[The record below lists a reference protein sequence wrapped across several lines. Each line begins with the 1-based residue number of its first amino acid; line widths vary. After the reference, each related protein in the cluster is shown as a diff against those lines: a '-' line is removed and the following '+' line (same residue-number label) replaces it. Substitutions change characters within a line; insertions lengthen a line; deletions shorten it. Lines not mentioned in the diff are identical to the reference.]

1 MAKTHAAAAAAAVLA
16 AVLLLATVCGAS
28 AQMPAAAPGP
38 AAALGPAADECLNN
52 LANLTECLSYVEE
65 GSKLTAPEKPCCGE
79 LASLV
84 DNYPICLCELL
95 SKADSYGIKIDVNRA
110 LKLPSICHVT
120 TPPVSTCAEAGYP
133 VGAPMA
139 SEGPSGTT
147 PGSLPPSTAA
157 SSPTPGNTGNRAS
170 RSALL
175 LVAGVGAAILPVFF
189 RF

>member
-1 MAKTHAAAAAAAVLA
+1 MAKTHAAAAAAVLA
-16 AVLLLATVCGAS
+16 AVLLATVCGSS

-38 AAALGPAADECLNN
+38 AVDECINN
-52 LANLTECLSYVEE
+52 LANLTDCLSYVEE
-65 GSKLTAPEKPCCGE
+65 GSKLTAPKKPCCGE

-95 SKADSYGIKIDVNRA
+95 SKADSFGIKIDINRA
-110 LKLPSICHVT
+110 LKLPSVCNVA
-120 TPPVSTCAEAGYP
+120 TPPVSMCAAAGYP

-139 SEGPSGTT
+139 SEGA
-147 PGSLPPSTAA
+147 PGSPPPSTAA
-157 SSPTPGNTGNRAS
+157 SSPTPGNTGDRAS

-175 LVAGVGAAILPVFF
+175 LVTGVGAAILPVFF